1 MQTAKESAMKS
12 ALMEENSW
20 FDIQQYLKENDIII
34 LPVGSVEQHGPHLPL
49 ATDSIN
55 VLYLARNAA
64 EATQVLVAPIIK
76 TGVSFNHI
84 DFPGTISVH
93 PETLTTLIIDVV
105 KSLVRHGFKKIIL
118 LNGHGGNNSAIETAA
133 IKLKIDFTKEIIGVL
148 HSWLLCKE
156 AASVLESPIR
166 YHADEGETSRMLVSA
181 TDLVNMDRA
190 KLEVPTSQSGLF
202 NFQITEVFKQTVF
215 YGLPR
220 TQTVTK
226 SGIFGDAAIATAE
239 KGQALFKE
247 MIENFVQE
255 IDRLKAVKLED
266 YVEG

>member
-1 MQTAKESAMKS
+1 MGTVLLEERSWLDVKE
-12 ALMEENSW
+12 
-20 FDIQQYLKENDIII
+20 YLAHDSLII
-34 LPVGSVEQHGPHLPL
+34 LPIGSVEQHGPHLPL

-55 VLYLARNAA
+55 VLYLATRAA
-64 EATQVLVAPIIK
+64 EKSQVLVAPIVK

-84 DFPGTISVH
+84 DFPGTITLQ
-93 PETLTTLIIDVV
+93 PETLTTVIVDMVR
-105 KSLVRHGFKKIIL
+105 SLVHHGFRKIIL

-133 IKLKIDFTKEIIGVL
+133 IKLKIEFTQVVIGVL

-156 AASVLESPIR
+156 SPKVLESPIR
-166 YHADEGETSRMLVSA
+166 YHADEGETSRVLVTA
-181 TDLVNMDRA
+181 GHLVHMDRA
-190 KLEVPTSQSGLF
+190 KLEVPKSRSGLF

-226 SGIFGDAAIATAE
+226 SGIFGDAAIATKE
-239 KGQALFKE
+239 KGEALFAE
-247 MIENFVQE
+247 MIENFVKE
-255 IDRLKAVKLED
+255 IERLKALDMND